1 MSLAQVRI
9 QYADGRVEDRWLPAG
24 TFVVGR
30 EVGDIVLND
39 VNASSRHAQLEVQP
53 GRLVVTD
60 LGSTNG
66 TIDPAGLR
74 LTAPFPLQPNQS
86 VRIGGS
92 SITLVQL
99 APPVAIAGGTQ
110 VMGAVPWQ
118 PPGAQPPA
126 YAPPPPNPYGAPPAP
141 PGYGPPPGPTGYGPP
156 PGPAGYPQPG
166 PGGYGPPPG
175 PGGYAPAP
183 GPGGYGPPPVAGG
196 FGSPYAQGAGL
207 PMGAVLA
214 PNLGEVAPW
223 GTRVLGFLVDYLM
236 VVAVMFVLDG
246 VAIGTFFAIGA
257 IGATAGAAN
266 SDAGAALF
274 SSLSSTLCCVMGIGF
289 PLAALGVGVW
299 NRAHL
304 VSKRGYSIGQGVAKL
319 RVIDATGK
327 NLTFANA
334 LIRLLAQ
341 VGISMVPLAG
351 VLDLLWPLWDPQR
364 QTLHDKAIGSFVIID
379 RSRL

>member
-24 TFVVGR
+24 MFVVGR
-30 EVGDIVLND
+30 EQGDIVLND
-39 VNASSRHAQLEVQP
+39 ANASSRHAQLEVQP
-53 GRLVVTD
+53 GRVVVTD

-74 LTAPFPLQPNQS
+74 LAAPFLLQPNQS

-99 APPVAIAGGTQ
+99 APAAAIAGGTH

-118 PPGAQPPA
+118 APAGPAPVPPPA
-126 YAPPPPNPYGAPPAP
+126 YAPPPNPYGAPPGPA
-141 PGYGPPPGPTGYGPP
+141 GYGPPPGPAGYGPP
-156 PGPAGYPQPG
+156 PGPAGYPPPG
-166 PGGYGPPPG
+166 PGGYGS
-175 PGGYAPAP
+175 
-183 GPGGYGPPPVAGG
+183 PPVAGG

-207 PMGAVLA
+207 PVGAVLA
-214 PNLGEVAPW
+214 PHLGEVAPW

-236 VVAVMFVLDG
+236 VVAVMLVLDG
-246 VAIGTFFAIGA
+246 VAIGAFFAIGA

-327 NLTFANA
+327 NLTFGNA

-341 VGISMVPLAG
+341 VGLSMVPLAG

>member
-30 EVGDIVLND
+30 EVGDIVLHD

-53 GRLVVTD
+53 GRVVVTD

-74 LTAPFPLQPNQS
+74 LAAPFPLQPNQA

-99 APPVAIAGGTQ
+99 APPAAIAGGTQ
-110 VMGAVPWQ
+110 AMGAVPWR

-126 YAPPPPNPYGAPPAP
+126 YAPPPPNPYYGAPPAP
-141 PGYGPPPGPTGYGPP
+141 PGYGPPPGP
-156 PGPAGYPQPG
+156 A
-166 PGGYGPPPG
+166 
-175 PGGYAPAP
+175 
-183 GPGGYGPPPVAGG
+183 GYGPPPVAGG
-196 FGSPYAQGAGL
+196 FGSPYAQGGL

-214 PNLGEVAPW
+214 PHLGEVAPW

>member
-1 MSLAQVRI
+1 V
-9 QYADGRVEDRWLPAG
+9 
-24 TFVVGR
+24 
-30 EVGDIVLND
+30 
-39 VNASSRHAQLEVQP
+39 
-53 GRLVVTD
+53 
-60 LGSTNG
+60 
-66 TIDPAGLR
+66 
-74 LTAPFPLQPNQS
+74 
-86 VRIGGS
+86 
-92 SITLVQL
+92 
-99 APPVAIAGGTQ
+99 
-110 VMGAVPWQ
+110 
-118 PPGAQPPA
+118 
-126 YAPPPPNPYGAPPAP
+126 
-141 PGYGPPPGPTGYGPP
+141 
-156 PGPAGYPQPG
+156 
-166 PGGYGPPPG
+166 
-175 PGGYAPAP
+175 
-183 GPGGYGPPPVAGG
+183 
-196 FGSPYAQGAGL
+196 
-207 PMGAVLA
+207 GAVLA
-214 PNLGEVAPW
+214 PHLGEVAPW

-246 VAIGTFFAIGA
+246 VAIGAFFAIGA

-327 NLTFANA
+327 NLTFGNA

-341 VGISMVPLAG
+341 VGLSMVPLAG